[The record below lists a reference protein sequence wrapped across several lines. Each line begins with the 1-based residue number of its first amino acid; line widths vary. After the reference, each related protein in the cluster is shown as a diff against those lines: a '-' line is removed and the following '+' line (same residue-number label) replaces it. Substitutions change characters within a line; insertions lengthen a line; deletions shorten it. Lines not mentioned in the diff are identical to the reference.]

1 MDSVAEMK
9 EYNTIVDSEKKD
21 YPNEMKETI
30 QKNTNE
36 KIVEN
41 VKNIVIRKYNTVVY
55 DA

>member
-9 EYNTIVDSEKKD
+9 EYNTTVDSEKKD

-30 QKNTNE
+30 QKNIME
-36 KIVEN
+36 KNVDNVEN
-41 VKNIVIRKYNTVVY
+41 IVVRKYNTVLY

>member
-9 EYNTIVDSEKKD
+9 EYNTTVDSEKKD

-30 QKNTNE
+30 QKNITE

-41 VKNIVIRKYNTVVY
+41 IVVRKYNTVVY

>member
-9 EYNTIVDSEKKD
+9 EYNTTVDSEKKD

-30 QKNTNE
+30 QKNTND
-36 KIVEN
+36 KNVEN
-41 VKNIVIRKYNTVVY
+41 IVVRKYNTVVY

>member
-1 MDSVAEMK
+1 MDSVVEMK
-9 EYNTIVDSEKKD
+9 EYNTTVDSEKKD

-30 QKNTNE
+30 QKNTTD

-41 VKNIVIRKYNTVVY
+41 IVVRKYNTVVY